1 MRRPSM
7 RTVTAMAVTAATALG
22 LVALPAATATAATSR
37 APSLPACPLSALAK
51 AQHPVQITAWHALTQ
66 ANATALQAATD
77 QFNSSQT
84 QVHVTLVNQP
94 TYNDTQEK
102 FVAGLSTGD
111 LPDVAQI
118 QDTGLQQMID
128 THAIL
133 PVQSCINADHYQSQL
148 SDFVPRVLSY
158 WTDQGVL
165 YGMPFNVSNPVF
177 FYNKKAFEKAGLDPN
192 TPPQTLAQV
201 MTDAQKLKAA
211 GAVTQAGYGLKTA
224 PEDLESWTAK
234 AGQTYVNNG
243 NGRQTRA
250 TKVTFN
256 ASAAKQVYTWMSQ
269 MVHSGLAVV
278 NNDQNTEA
286 FNNLIG
292 IGNGNQAMT
301 IDTSATLGTI
311 TQLLNSGQYPNVDL
325 GVGPFPGPSGP
336 GGVLVGGAAFY
347 IVNKSS
353 PAKQAAAWEYLKFL
367 DTPQSQATFAAAT
380 GYVPIR
386 KSSITLPAIQQLW
399 AKIPG
404 YKVAYDQLV
413 TGPSN
418 TATAGPV
425 IGDYQGVRDAVR
437 NSWESMFSN
446 GVAPA
451 AALAAA
457 AKNAT
462 AAIQAYNAR
471 VG

>member
-1 MRRPSM
+1 MRRPTT
-7 RTVTAMAVTAATALG
+7 RTLTAVALAAAFALAALPGSAGAVTA
-22 LVALPAATATAATSR
+22 R
-37 APSLPACPLSALAK
+37 ASSSSCPLSALAK

-66 ANATALQAATD
+66 ANATAIQQLTD
-77 QFNSSQT
+77 QFNASQS

-94 TYNDTQEK
+94 TYDDTQEK

-133 PVQSCINADHYQSQL
+133 PVQACVQADNYTSQL
-148 SDFVPRVLSY
+148 SDFIPRTLQY
-158 WTDQGVL
+158 WTVKGVL
-165 YGMPFNVSNPVF
+165 YAMPFNVSNPVF
-177 FYNKKAFEKAGLDPN
+177 FYNKKAFQKAGLDPN
-192 TPPQTLAQV
+192 SPPSTLAQV
-201 MTDAQKLKAA
+201 MADAQKLKAA
-211 GAVTQAGYGLKTA
+211 GAVKRAGYGLKTD
-224 PEDLESWTAK
+224 PSDLEEWVAK
-234 AGQTYVNNG
+234 AGQSYVNNS
-243 NGRQTRA
+243 NGRSARA
-250 TKVTFN
+250 TKAIFD
-256 ASAAKQVYTWMSQ
+256 ASAAQQVFTWMSQ
-269 MVHSGLAVV
+269 MVKSGNAVV

-286 FNNLIG
+286 YDNLIG

-311 TQLLNSGQYPNVDL
+311 TQLLNSGQYPGVDL
-325 GVGPFPGPSGP
+325 GVGPMPGPSGP
-336 GGVLVGGAAFY
+336 GSVLVGGAAFY

-367 DTPQSQATFAAAT
+367 DSPQSQATFAAAT

-386 KSSITLPAIQQLW
+386 KSSVPLPPIQQLW

-413 TGPSN
+413 NGPSN
-418 TATAGPV
+418 VATAGPV
-425 IGDYQGVRDAVR
+425 IGDYISVRNAVR
-437 NSWESMFSN
+437 NAEESMFSN
-446 GVAPA
+446 GTNPKS
-451 AALAAA
+451 ALAQAE
-457 AKNAT
+457 KNAT
-462 AAIQAYNAR
+462 SAIQAYNSR

>member
-1 MRRPSM
+1 MRRPTL
-7 RTVTAMAVTAATALG
+7 RTVTVIAAAVATTLG

-37 APSLPACPLSALAK
+37 AALPACPLSALAK

-66 ANATALQAATD
+66 ANATAIQAATD
-77 QFNSSQT
+77 QFNSSQS
-84 QVHVTLVNQP
+84 QVHVALVNQP
-94 TYNDTQEK
+94 TYNDTQQK

-118 QDTGLQQMID
+118 QDTWLQQMID

-133 PVQSCINADHYQSQL
+133 PVQSCVNADHYKSQL
-148 SDFVPRVLSY
+148 SDFVPRTLSY
-158 WTDQGVL
+158 WTVNGVL

-177 FYNKKAFEKAGLDPN
+177 FYNKRAFQKAGLDPN
-192 TPPQTLAQV
+192 SPPQTLDQV

-211 GAVTQAGYGLKTA
+211 GAVSQAGYGFTTS
-224 PEDLESWTAK
+224 PEDLESWTSL
-234 AGQTYVNNG
+234 AGAVYVNNG
-243 NGRQTRA
+243 NGRQARA
-250 TKVTFN
+250 TTATFN
-256 ASAAKQVYTWMSQ
+256 TAAAKSVYTWIYT

-286 FNNLIG
+286 YHNLIG
-292 IGNGNQAMT
+292 IGNGDQAMT

-311 TQLLNSGQYPNVDL
+311 TQLLNSGQYPDVDL
-325 GVGPFPGPSGP
+325 GVGPFPGPAGN

-367 DTPQSQATFAAAT
+367 DNPQTQATFAAAT
-380 GYVPIR
+380 GYLPIR
-386 KSSITLPAIQQLW
+386 KSSVTLPAIQQLW
-399 AKIPG
+399 ATIPG
-404 YKVAYDQLV
+404 YKVAYDQLL
-413 TGPSN
+413 TGPAN

-437 NSWESMFSN
+437 NSWESMISN
-446 GVAPA
+446 NVKPA
-451 AALAAA
+451 TALAAA

>member
-1 MRRPSM
+1 M
-7 RTVTAMAVTAATALG
+7 RTVAALAVAAVFG
-22 LVALPAATATAATSR
+22 LAALPAESATAATSR
-37 APSLPACPLSALAK
+37 AALPACPLSALAK

-77 QFNSSQT
+77 QFNSSQS

-94 TYNDTQEK
+94 QYNDTQEK

-133 PVQSCINADHYQSQL
+133 PVQSCINADHYSSQL
-148 SDFVPRVLSY
+148 SDFIPRTLSY
-158 WTDQGVL
+158 WTVKGVL

-177 FYNKKAFEKAGLDPN
+177 FYNKTAFQKAGLDPN
-192 TPPQTLAQV
+192 SPPQTLNQV
-201 MTDAQKLKAA
+201 MVDAQKLKAS
-211 GAVTQAGYGLKTA
+211 GAVTQAGYGLKTD
-224 PEDLESWTAK
+224 PSDLEEWVAK
-234 AGQTYVNNG
+234 AGEAYVNNG
-243 NGRQTRA
+243 NGRQARA
-250 TKVTFN
+250 TTAIFD
-256 ASAAKQVYTWMSQ
+256 ATAAKQVFAWMSK
-269 MVHSGLAVV
+269 MVSSGLAVV

-286 FNNLIG
+286 YNNLLG

-301 IDTSATLGTI
+301 IDSSATLGTI
-311 TQLLNSGQYPNVDL
+311 TQLLNSGQYPNVNL
-325 GVGPFPGPSGP
+325 GVGAMPGPSGP

-367 DTPQSQATFAAAT
+367 DSPQTQATFGAAT

-386 KSSITLPAIQQLW
+386 KSSVTLPAMQQLW

-437 NSWESMFSN
+437 NAEEAMFSN
-446 GVAPA
+446 GVKSNT
-451 AALAAA
+451 ALAQAV
-457 AKNAT
+457 KNAT

>member
-7 RTVTAMAVTAATALG
+7 RTVTALAVAAVFG
-22 LVALPAATATAATSR
+22 LAALPAESATAATSR
-37 APSLPACPLSALAK
+37 AALPACPLSALAK

-77 QFNSSQT
+77 QFNSSQS

-94 TYNDTQEK
+94 QYNDTQEK

-133 PVQSCINADHYQSQL
+133 PVQSCINADHYSSQL
-148 SDFVPRVLSY
+148 SDFIPRTLSY
-158 WTDQGVL
+158 WTVKGVL

-177 FYNKKAFEKAGLDPN
+177 FYNKTAFQKAGLDPN
-192 TPPQTLAQV
+192 SPPQTLNQV
-201 MTDAQKLKAA
+201 MVDAQKLKAS
-211 GAVTQAGYGLKTA
+211 GAVTQAGYGLKTD
-224 PEDLESWTAK
+224 PSDLEEWVAK
-234 AGQTYVNNG
+234 AGEAYVNNG
-243 NGRQTRA
+243 NGRQARA
-250 TKVTFN
+250 TTAIFD
-256 ASAAKQVYTWMSQ
+256 ATAAKQVFAWMSK
-269 MVHSGLAVV
+269 MVSSGLAVV

-286 FNNLIG
+286 YNNLLG

-301 IDTSATLGTI
+301 IDSSATLGTI
-311 TQLLNSGQYPNVDL
+311 TQLLNSGQYPNVNL
-325 GVGPFPGPSGP
+325 GVGAMPGPSGP

-367 DTPQSQATFAAAT
+367 DSPQTQATFGAAT

-386 KSSITLPAIQQLW
+386 KSSVTLPAMQQLW

-437 NSWESMFSN
+437 NAEEAMFSN
-446 GVAPA
+446 GVKSNT
-451 AALAAA
+451 ALAQAV
-457 AKNAT
+457 KNAT